1 MPTLVRRPV
10 MAPLRDWLRAHPS
23 ISADVWVGSLP
34 KEGASLPAV
43 VLTRVGDGPPAE
55 WLQSPLVQAD
65 CISEDGPTAEA
76 LAAAVETALHVAA
89 PETVLGT
96 APDAIRLMGAETLS
110 TVALPDPDDTRRQR
124 YVVTFSLT
132 AKAVEAP

>member
-1 MPTLVRRPV
+1 MATLVRRPV
-10 MAPLRDWLRAHPS
+10 MAPLRDYLRAHS
-23 ISADVWVGSLP
+23 GVSADVWVGSLP
-34 KEGASLPAV
+34 HGAALPAV
-43 VLTRVGDGPPAE
+43 VLTRVGDGPAAE

-65 CISEDGPTAEA
+65 CIDEDGPTAEA
-76 LAAAVETALHVAA
+76 LAAAVETALHTAK